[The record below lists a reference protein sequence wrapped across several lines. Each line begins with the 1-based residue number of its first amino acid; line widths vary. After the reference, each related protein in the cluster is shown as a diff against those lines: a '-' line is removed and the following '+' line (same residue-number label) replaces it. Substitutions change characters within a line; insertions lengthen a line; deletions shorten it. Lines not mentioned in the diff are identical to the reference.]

1 MPFVDGLDVS
11 KHHFVLAGLEVVRHE
26 QLLVLSVLLG
36 RRAHEGDVALDHVL
50 QVPHVHA
57 FGLDHLLDHEL
68 PLAQGVS
75 LNCEGGAV
83 GLLLRAGLRRG
94 RRQRRAAATVRLV
107 QLTRPL
113 GQEAVALLVFCVLLL
128 QKEVRAAWF

>member
-1 MPFVDGLDVS
+1 MPLVDGLNVS

-26 QLLVLSVLLG
+26 QLLVLGIQLG
-36 RRAHEGDVALDHVL
+36 RVAHEGDVALDHVP

-57 FGLDHLLDHEL
+57 FGLDHFLDHEL

-75 LNCEGGAV
+75 LDCEGDAV
-83 GLLLRAGLRRG
+83 GLLLSAGLRR
-94 RRQRRAAATVRLV
+94 RRHRRAAVRLV

-128 QKEVRAAWF
+128 RKKVRVAWF

>member
-1 MPFVDGLDVS
+1 VPLVDGLNVS
-11 KHHFVLAGLEVVRHE
+11 KDHFVLAGLEVVGHE
-26 QLLVLSVLLG
+26 QLLVLGVELG
-36 RRAHEGDVALDHVL
+36 RAAHEGDVALDHVL

-75 LNCEGGAV
+75 LDCEGDAV
-83 GLLLRAGLRRG
+83 GLLLRAGLRR
-94 RRQRRAAATVRLV
+94 RRRRHAAAVRLV

-128 QKEVRAAWF
+128 QKRARAKF